1 MVNMSGSVLGQT
13 KVKQVKQCQKY
24 VENMVKT

>member
-1 MVNMSGSVLGQT
+1 MVNMSKSVLVQT
-13 KVKQVKQCQKY
+13 KVRQGKQCQKY